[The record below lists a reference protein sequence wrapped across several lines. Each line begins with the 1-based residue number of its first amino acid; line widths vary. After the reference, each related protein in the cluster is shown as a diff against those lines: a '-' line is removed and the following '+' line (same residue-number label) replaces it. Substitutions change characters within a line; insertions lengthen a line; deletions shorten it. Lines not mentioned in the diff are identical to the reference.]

1 MQQASSPLSTWHRY
15 LTDSGTA
22 MIEFFRQFAF
32 VGALLGGFSLAFF
45 GTLLD
50 ADRTHRAVGP
60 AAALALAS
68 SSCFLIVTLGNTF
81 AASVM
86 ADDQMRNRLKSSIAG
101 QMGPLSMLFLLG
113 ILLLLGSFGTS
124 GWIRSRR
131 LGWTTSVTAIA
142 TLLGVAW
149 VLMPFIVIR

>member
-1 MQQASSPLSTWHRY
+1 MV
-15 LTDSGTA
+15 
-22 MIEFFRQFAF
+22 EFFRQFAF

-50 ADRTHRAVGP
+50 AGRTHRAVGP
-60 AAALALAS
+60 TAALALAS

-86 ADDQMRNRLKSSIAG
+86 ASDQMRSRLQPSIIR
-101 QMGPLSMLFLLG
+101 QIPPLSMLFLVG
-113 ILLLLGSFGTS
+113 ILLLLASFGAS

-131 LGWTTSVTAIA
+131 LGWATSVIA
-142 TLLGVAW
+142 VVTLVGVAW
-149 VLMPFIVIR
+149 VMKPFVVVR

>member
-1 MQQASSPLSTWHRY
+1 
-15 LTDSGTA
+15 

-50 ADRTHRAVGP
+50 ARGTHRAVGP
-60 AAALALAS
+60 AAALALGS

-86 ADDQMRNRLKSSIAG
+86 ADDQMRIRLQTSITG
-101 QMGPLSMLFLLG
+101 QIGALSMLFLLG
-113 ILLLLGSFGTS
+113 ILLLLASFGSS
-124 GWIRSRR
+124 GWIRSRQ
-131 LGWTTSVTAIA
+131 LGWTTSVIAIA
-142 TLLGVAW
+142 TLVGVAW
-149 VLMPFIVIR
+149 VLKPFIVTH